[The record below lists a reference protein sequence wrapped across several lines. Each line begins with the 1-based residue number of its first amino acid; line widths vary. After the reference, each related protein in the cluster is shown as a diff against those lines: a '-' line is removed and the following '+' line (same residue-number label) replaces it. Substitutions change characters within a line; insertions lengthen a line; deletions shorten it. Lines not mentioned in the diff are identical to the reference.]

1 MKKTMKSYLFIAIGA
16 FLLAAGLNMFLVPC
30 KISSGGVS
38 SIGTILLYKFGIP
51 MSVTNIFF
59 NAVLFVLGYKYVG
72 KNSVLRT
79 VAGIAFLSVFLE
91 ITKYLPTFGN
101 DIFISTVI
109 GGALVGIGVGFVVK
123 VEASTG
129 GSDFAGL
136 ILKKFFPHIP
146 VATLILLIDS
156 AIIIIAGIV
165 FKSYMITFYS
175 AIAMLIASKVTDSIM
190 TMGDAAKSVYIMS
203 PENEKISQMIM
214 NTFERGVTGVY
225 SKGLYTGS
233 ENMMLLC
240 AVSPKQLPRLI
251 NKVKEIDKDAFVI
264 VSDVK
269 EVHGEGFKEN

>member
-1 MKKTMKSYLFIAIGA
+1 MKKTIKSYLFIAIGA

-38 SIGTILLYKFGIP
+38 SIGTMLLYKFNIP

-72 KNSVLRT
+72 KNSVLKT
-79 VAGIAFLSVFLE
+79 VAGIIFLSAFLE
-91 ITKYLPTFGN
+91 ITKYLPAFGD

-109 GGALVGIGVGFVVK
+109 GGALVGIGVGLVVK
-123 VEASTG
+123 VEASSG

-146 VATLILLIDS
+146 IATLILFIDG

-175 AIAMLIASKVTDSIM
+175 AIAMFIASKVTDSIM

-203 PENEKISQMIM
+203 PENEKISKVIM
-214 NTFERGVTGVY
+214 ETFERGVTGVY

-240 AVSPKQLPRLI
+240 AVSPKQLPRLV
-251 NKVKEIDKDAFVI
+251 NKVKEIDKGAFII
-264 VSDVK
+264 VSDAK
-269 EVHGEGFKEN
+269 EVLGEGFKEN